1 MGFHGLVAGDDL
13 RDAAARAKRFG
24 LLCVVDQHEVDGAH
38 PQTVFHL
45 NAPVVDGH
53 QDVLEFAEGQGSRC
67 LWYILSVHD
76 QPTMTLHGGSR
87 VFTEVRKT
95 NPLHTSHLVPEQR
108 YGAAK
113 PHELLAR
120 IVVNRALDDAA

>member
-1 MGFHGLVAGDDL
+1 MTCVMP
-13 RDAAARAKRFG
+13 
-24 LLCVVDQHEVDGAH
+24 LLERSASACSASLTSMRCTAH

-67 LWYILSVHD
+67 LRYILSVHD
-76 QPTMTLHGGSR
+76 QPPMTLHGGSR

-113 PHELLAR
+113 PHELLAC